1 MQRSK
6 FFLYLLVISLSSAPL
21 TAFGTQQVG
30 PRKYLIKPFN
40 LGISTDVRA
49 RSTRNLQVRV
59 TDENDRP
66 IPDAQ
71 VLFLLSSGGTDSSS
85 VGSFAGQTSLR
96 AMTNAEGV
104 AQVDY
109 TAGETV
115 GSKARIKAQVEGS
128 DAVWEATLL
137 IISALTGDS
146 SPQSSPQAAPQALL
160 QSSPQSSPQSPPQS
174 PQAFTQAPPQASTQ
188 AAPQA
193 ASQKEIPFVS
203 GLAIGQMPKSSVA
216 HKIFTTISGEKLGLD
231 SRRGKIIVV
240 VFFGTWCP
248 ISKQQFQALPNILD
262 KDRLEEIQVVGMSVK
277 DPRATPQTLLQFM
290 TEQKVTYPIVQDVED
305 KHFVKFVGNQ
315 NVSVPQTVIYGRDG
329 RIIAHFLGFNQQ
341 VGAEIGQK
349 IKDELVKK

>member
-21 TAFGTQQVG
+21 TALEAQQVG

-146 SPQSSPQAAPQALL
+146 SPQSPPPSLPQASPQASPQSSPQAAPQA
-160 QSSPQSSPQSPPQS
+160 
-174 PQAFTQAPPQASTQ
+174 F
-188 AAPQA
+188 PQA
-193 ASQKEIPFVS
+193 ALQKEIPFVS

>member
-21 TAFGTQQVG
+21 TALEAQQVG

-40 LGISTDVRA
+40 LGINTDVRA

-146 SPQSSPQAAPQALL
+146 SPQASPQAPPQAAPQ
-160 QSSPQSSPQSPPQS
+160 SSPQS
-174 PQAFTQAPPQASTQ
+174 PQAFTQAPPQAPPQASTQ
-188 AAPQA
+188 AAPQT

>member
-137 IISALTGDS
+137 IISALTGD
-146 SPQSSPQAAPQALL
+146 
-160 QSSPQSSPQSPPQS
+160 SSPQSPPQS